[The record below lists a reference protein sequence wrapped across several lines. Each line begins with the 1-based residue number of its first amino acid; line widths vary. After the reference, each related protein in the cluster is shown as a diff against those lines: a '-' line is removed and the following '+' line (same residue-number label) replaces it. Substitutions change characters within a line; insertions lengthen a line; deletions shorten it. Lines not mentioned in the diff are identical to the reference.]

1 MFTVILK
8 IVFLIGSVAAM
19 SLLLTEVGIRFFGFE
34 DAGWVGIACF
44 GGTSAI
50 GAIVAET
57 IDWFRFNRIK
67 VVQR

>member
-8 IVFLIGSVAAM
+8 IVFLIGSVAAA
-19 SLLLTEVGIRFFGFE
+19 SLLLTEVGIRWFGFE
-34 DAGWVGIACF
+34 DAAWVGIAAFAC
-44 GGTSAI
+44 TSVV
-50 GAIVAET
+50 GAVASEA